1 MDKIRQEFEAWIV
14 SALGCDVADISKDES
29 GVYNS
34 FQTGNLYVAWRASRA
49 ALCVELP
56 ESECGGDGYYYED
69 GIAIGHNDCL
79 GLVQS
84 VLDDSG
90 VSYK

>member
-1 MDKIRQEFEAWIV
+1 MDKIQQEFEAWIV

-56 ESECGGDGYYYED
+56 EKCKGMALTVDEFH
-69 GIAIGHNDCL
+69 A
-79 GLVQS
+79 Q
-84 VLDDSG
+84 LDKAG

>member
-1 MDKIRQEFEAWIV
+1 MDKIQQEFEAWIV

-49 ALCVELP
+49 ALCVEIPQP
-56 ESECGGDGYYYED
+56 EMGRGNNITPTDVE
-69 GIAIGHNDCL
+69 IA
-79 GLVQS
+79 
-84 VLDDSG
+84 LDKAG